1 MLNKKQKESRLQKL
15 TAKGRSRTG
24 KSQRSTKN
32 DIRRK
37 QPAGIEQTDKSGSIE
52 QLWWQKA
59 NQKKK
64 KKKNRKQTGEDTE
77 ELERKS
83 ILKDTIV
90 GTPTPFSAWGLS
102 LCPNFAKGE
111 GRLDRISIFREGCME
126 RGGEADVFQG
136 VAVFI

>member
-15 TAKGRSRTG
+15 TVKGRSRTG

-64 KKKNRKQTGEDTE
+64 KTGNR
-77 ELERKS
+77 LEKIQKS
-83 ILKDTIV
+83 QR
-90 GTPTPFSAWGLS
+90 
-102 LCPNFAKGE
+102 
-111 GRLDRISIFREGCME
+111 GR
-126 RGGEADVFQG
+126 VY
-136 VAVFI
+136 